1 MTLLAVAPAKAG
13 VQGNRRRSPWVPA
26 FAGTMEKKPFSFG
39 GDARMTVQGITIGR
53 FDVGA
58 RFARWRAAPVGWR
71 IILFCYLTLAPVPPP
86 FLYFRLIPIALSAL
100 LHLHPRGLPPP

>member
-39 GDARMTVQGITIGR
+39 GDARMTLQGITIGR

-58 RFARWRAAPVGWR
+58 RFARWRAAQVDLR
-71 IILFCYLTLAPVPPP
+71 IILFFYLTLAPVLAL
-86 FLYFRLIPIALSAL
+86 FLYVRVIPISWQLAICLY
-100 LHLHPRGLPPP
+100 